1 MAKNCFV
8 KKEPAGYA
16 LLKNTTGAKVSA
28 GEFCILGDLGAIA
41 QEEIDINAYGGFLI
55 GSGTE
60 VQTAKLT
67 TSEDTFNT
75 VNQIVYWDDTGKAF
89 SDKLKVGYYKVGQL
103 KTVKDSRG
111 VIVFTKF
118 EKAEIVATDVATLQA
133 VVEAN
138 AALGGRFF
146 KKTATLT
153 SATAATPVHLLT
165 DAEVGAGK
173 KAYVSKIYFSVN
185 GATNWATTAT
195 VTLQDTAGVVGATVL
210 VAGLTGNAMFDE
222 GGAKVTL
229 GEAIADGNGFTAGK
243 GLDIAGNANGT
254 GSDLIVTVFGC
265 IM

>member
-8 KKEPAGYA
+8 KKEPAGYVW
-16 LLKNTTGAKVSA
+16 LKNTTGAIVSA

-41 QEEIDINAYGGFLI
+41 QEEIAIDAYGGFLI

-60 VQTAKLT
+60 VQTATL
-67 TSEDTFNT
+67 SDPGDTFNT
-75 VNQIVYWDDTGKAF
+75 VDQIVYWDDTDKSF
-89 SDKLKVGYYKVGQL
+89 SDTLNVGYYKVGQL
-103 KTVKDSRG
+103 KTVKDSGG

-133 VVEAN
+133 VVVAN
-138 AALGGRFF
+138 AALGGRSFM
-146 KKTATLT
+146 KKAVLT
-153 SATAATPVHLLT
+153 SAAAATPVPLLT

-173 KAYVSKIYFSVN
+173 KAYVSKIYFSVD
-185 GATNWATTAT
+185 GGTKWETTAN
-195 VTLQDTAGVVGATVL
+195 VTLQDTAAVVGATVA
-210 VAGLTGNAMFDE
+210 VAGLAANAMIDE
-222 GGAKVTL
+222 GDTNVTL
-229 GEAIADGNGFTAGK
+229 GEAIADGDGFTAGK